1 MKFNKIYIGERILQK
16 GIPQD
21 GNDEATTE
29 IHKKQARFM
38 WGKEKSIIF
47 APKFELLWQTILNL
61 Y

>member
-1 MKFNKIYIGERILQK
+1 MSLMKFNKIYIGERILQK

-38 WGKEKSIIF
+38 
-47 APKFELLWQTILNL
+47 
-61 Y
+61 